1 MTSKIDRTVRRL
13 ADKARTGTPSEYAP
27 FVLET
32 EALSLENALPEATA
46 DPSGCLTLDHRPPL
60 SSLDVDRDA
69 TTRALLA
76 EFRLVYGIGNRYTAT
91 LREEGYRSIPELSA
105 HPRWREASAA
115 LLTDW
120 GTPLD
125 PGSVYRSLDRWLPS
139 ADPLHLRAL
148 GLLPVEELLFFD
160 LETLGLGGSPIFLA
174 AVGRFVDDGFV
185 IRQYLAPILD
195 AEVEL
200 LERTDAE
207 IRGAAA
213 LLSYNGKSFDWT
225 ILRER
230 FAYYGLPL
238 PDPPIHVD
246 LLHHARRA
254 LGGGVPD
261 CHLGTI
267 EEHVLGIGRTND
279 LPSAEVPAYYTR
291 YLETGDASYPVPIA
305 NHSRQDLASLVVL
318 LKYLLWTA
326 GDA

>member
-1 MTSKIDRTVRRL
+1 MSKIDRSVRRL
-13 ADKARTGTPSEYAP
+13 ADRARTGYPP
-27 FVLET
+27 FALET
-32 EALSLENALPEATA
+32 EALSLENAFPEAMA

-60 SSLDVDRDA
+60 SPLDVDRDA

-76 EFRLVYGIGNRYTAT
+76 ELRLVYGIGDRYTAR
-91 LREEGYRSIPELSA
+91 LQEDGYRSIPELSD
-105 HPRWREASAA
+105 HPRWGEASSA
-115 LLTDW
+115 LLTHW

-125 PGSVYRSLDRWLPS
+125 PDSVYRSLDRWLPS
-139 ADPLHLRAL
+139 ADPLHLRSL
-148 GLLPVEELLFFD
+148 GLLPVEKLLFFD
-160 LETLGLGGSPIFLA
+160 LETLGLGGSPIFIA
-174 AVGRFVDDGFV
+174 AVGRFVDDGFL
-185 IRQYLAPILD
+185 IRQYLAPSLD
-195 AEVEL
+195 AEVAL

-207 IRGAAA
+207 LRDAAA

-230 FAYYGLPL
+230 YAYYGLPL
-238 PDPPIHVD
+238 PDSPIHVD

-279 LPSAEVPAYYTR
+279 LPSSEVPIYYTS
-291 YLETGDASYPVPIA
+291 YLETGDASYLVPIV

-318 LKYLLWTA
+318 LKYLLWMA
-326 GDA
+326 NDA

>member
-1 MTSKIDRTVRRL
+1 MPKIDRTVGRL
-13 ADKARTGTPSEYAP
+13 ADKARTGTPAWHPSS
-27 FVLET
+27 VVET
-32 EALSLENALPEATA
+32 EAISLEAAFPEAVA

-60 SSLDVDRDA
+60 STLDVDRDA

-76 EFRLVYGIGNRYTAT
+76 ELRLVFGIGDRYTAR
-91 LREEGYRSIPELSA
+91 LREDGYRSISELSD
-105 HPRWREASAA
+105 HPRWGKASSA
-115 LLTDW
+115 LLTHW

-148 GLLPVEELLFFD
+148 GLLPAEALLFFD
-160 LETLGLGGSPIFLA
+160 LETLGLGGSPIFLV
-174 AVGRFVDDGFV
+174 AVGRFVDDGFL
-185 IRQYLAPILD
+185 IRQYLAPSLS
-195 AEVEL
+195 AEVAL
-200 LERTDAE
+200 LERMDAE
-207 IRGAAA
+207 LRGAAA

-225 ILRER
+225 ILKER
-230 FAYYGLPL
+230 FAYYGLSL
-238 PDPPIHVD
+238 PNSPIHVD

-279 LPSAEVPAYYTR
+279 LPSAEVPIYYTS
-291 YLETGDASYPVPIA
+291 YLETGDASYLMPIV

-318 LKYLLWTA
+318 LKYLLWMA